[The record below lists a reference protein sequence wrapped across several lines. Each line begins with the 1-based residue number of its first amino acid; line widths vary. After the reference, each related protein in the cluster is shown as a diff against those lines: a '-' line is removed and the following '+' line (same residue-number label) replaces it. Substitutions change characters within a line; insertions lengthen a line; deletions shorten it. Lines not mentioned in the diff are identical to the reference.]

1 MLIKPL
7 LGVAS
12 DAIGGYVETRKAK
25 AEQKLTAIK
34 AETEIKKKQIA
45 GEIDWDVEAIKG
57 SKDSWKD
64 EYLTILFSIPLLLCF
79 LPFTVEYVERGFAA
93 LAMTP
98 DWYKYTLGVIVS
110 ASFGI
115 RGAKLLV
122 GFCFAFCLKFTKKT
136 YTPIQLAR
144 VVIFSRYFQKQNR
157 RTRLN

>member
-1 MLIKPL
+1 MLQMLIKPL

-12 DAIGGYVETRKAK
+12 DAISGYVDTRKAK
-25 AEQKLTAIK
+25 AQQKLVKIE
-34 AETEIKKKQIA
+34 AETEIVKQQIK

-57 SKDSWKD
+57 SKESWKD

-98 DWYKYTLGVIVS
+98 DWYKYTLGLIVS

-115 RGAKLLV
+115 KGATQFF
-122 GFCFAFCLKFTKKT
+122 GKK
-136 YTPIQLAR
+136 
-144 VVIFSRYFQKQNR
+144 
-157 RTRLN
+157 

>member
-1 MLIKPL
+1 MMGLVKIFGGL
-7 LGVAS
+7 AG
-12 DAIGGYVETRKAK
+12 DIIGGVIETKKAK
-25 AEQKLTAIK
+25 AKQKLVKIE
-34 AETEIKKKQIA
+34 AETEIVKQQIE

-57 SKDSWKD
+57 SKESWKD

-115 RGAKLLV
+115 KGAT
-122 GFCFAFCLKFTKKT
+122 KFFGKK
-136 YTPIQLAR
+136 
-144 VVIFSRYFQKQNR
+144 
-157 RTRLN
+157 

>member
-1 MLIKPL
+1 MLQLLLKPL
-7 LGVAS
+7 IGVAS
-12 DAIGGYVETRKAK
+12 DVVGGIVATKKAK
-25 AEQKLTAIK
+25 AEQKLTKIK
-34 AETEIKKKQIA
+34 AETEVLQQQIK

-57 SKDSWKD
+57 SRESWKD

-115 RGAKLLV
+115 KGAT
-122 GFCFAFCLKFTKKT
+122 KFFGKK
-136 YTPIQLAR
+136 
-144 VVIFSRYFQKQNR
+144 
-157 RTRLN
+157 

>member
-1 MLIKPL
+1 MLQMLIKPL

-12 DAIGGYVETRKAK
+12 DAIGGYVETKKAK
-25 AEQKLTAIK
+25 AKQKLVKIE
-34 AETEIKKKQIA
+34 AETEIVKQQIK
-45 GEIDWDVEAIKG
+45 GEVDWDLEAIKG

-115 RGAKLLV
+115 KGAT
-122 GFCFAFCLKFTKKT
+122 KFFGKK
-136 YTPIQLAR
+136 
-144 VVIFSRYFQKQNR
+144 
-157 RTRLN
+157 

>member
-1 MLIKPL
+1 MLQMLIKPL

-12 DAIGGYVETRKAK
+12 DAIGGYMETKKAK
-25 AEQKLTAIK
+25 AKQKLVKIE
-34 AETEIKKKQIA
+34 AETEIVKQQIK
-45 GEIDWDVEAIKG
+45 GEVDWDLEAIKG

-115 RGAKLLV
+115 KGAT
-122 GFCFAFCLKFTKKT
+122 KFFGKNDLD
-136 YTPIQLAR
+136 YNSY
-144 VVIFSRYFQKQNR
+144 VMVS
-157 RTRLN
+157 

>member
-12 DAIGGYVETRKAK
+12 DAISGYVDTRKAK
-25 AEQKLTAIK
+25 AQQKLVKIE
-34 AETEIKKKQIA
+34 AETEIVKQQIK

-57 SKDSWKD
+57 SKESWKD

-115 RGAKLLV
+115 RGAT
-122 GFCFAFCLKFTKKT
+122 KFFGK
-136 YTPIQLAR
+136 
-144 VVIFSRYFQKQNR
+144 
-157 RTRLN
+157 

>member
-1 MLIKPL
+1 MMGLVKIFGGL
-7 LGVAS
+7 AG
-12 DAIGGYVETRKAK
+12 DIIGGVIETKKAK
-25 AEQKLTAIK
+25 AKQKLVKIE
-34 AETEIKKKQIA
+34 AETEIVKQQIK

-57 SKDSWKD
+57 SKESWKD

-115 RGAKLLV
+115 KGAT
-122 GFCFAFCLKFTKKT
+122 KFFGKK
-136 YTPIQLAR
+136 
-144 VVIFSRYFQKQNR
+144 
-157 RTRLN
+157 

>member
-1 MLIKPL
+1 MLQMLIKPL

-12 DAIGGYVETRKAK
+12 DAIGGYMETKKAK
-25 AEQKLTAIK
+25 AKQKLVKIE
-34 AETEIKKKQIA
+34 AETEIVKQQIK
-45 GEIDWDVEAIKG
+45 GEVDWDLEAIKG

-64 EYLTILFSIPLLLCF
+64 QYLTILFSIPLLLCF

-115 RGAKLLV
+115 RGADKLM
-122 GFCFAFCLKFTKKT
+122 KMRK
-136 YTPIQLAR
+136 
-144 VVIFSRYFQKQNR
+144 
-157 RTRLN
+157 